1 MFCIARFSL
10 AMCICCNETI
20 YLITILYL
28 VWKSDQRIVWKCE
41 YLQKLVELVF
51 GVKGCT
57 WITHSHV
64 ISKPITR
71 AFLWILSDFYLI
83 GLSFCSKPE
92 AFGSKRG
99 LYRMNLSQT
108 RWLVCCPRQYSLLF
122 TPYSTFKQWPLITQ
136 LGFNYRFLS

>member
-1 MFCIARFSL
+1 MFCIASFSL

-64 ISKPITR
+64 ISKLKHVP
-71 AFLWILSDFYLI
+71 S
-83 GLSFCSKPE
+83 SEFCLT
-92 AFGSKRG
+92 FI
-99 LYRMNLSQT
+99 
-108 RWLVCCPRQYSLLF
+108 WLVSVFVQNPKLLDQKEVSIVWIWAKLDDWFAAQGNIPYCLLHIRHLKKDLSLH
-122 TPYSTFKQWPLITQ
+122 
-136 LGFNYRFLS
+136 N